1 VSAHGLVNRRL
12 GGDERRQHGHGPA
25 GMSGALSRQRLAGF
39 HVAFERRDHTID
51 GRCCVLPRRSQS
63 SAPDGS
69 IPFLGDLRPLA
80 RIWLLP
86 VWRRIPAR
94 LTDGH
99 GIKSP
104 AGAGARE
111 WIGSICSRVF
121 HGRIS
126 RQPFW
131 IGVLA
136 LAVVE
141 TVCQMVA
148 HRIEGDRLGSIVDL
162 AFSYPEFALT
172 LKRAHDRN
180 LPTWWIAALFVGSVL
195 LDFLAVI
202 GVNTELGDMNN
213 PNLIGVMTTV
223 SARRPQPAPAG
234 RSRISPRP
242 RRVPIASAPIRS
254 STRSRTR
261 SIDAAHVDA
270 LTRLISA

>member
-1 VSAHGLVNRRL
+1 MVTAAN
-12 GGDERRQHGHGPA
+12 
-25 GMSGALSRQRLAGF
+25 
-39 HVAFERRDHTID
+39 
-51 GRCCVLPRRSQS
+51 
-63 SAPDGS
+63 
-69 IPFLGDLRPLA
+69 RPLG
-80 RIWLLP
+80 REHEMD
-86 VWRRIPAR
+86 WRD
-94 LTDGH
+94 LFTG
-99 GIKSP
+99 
-104 AGAGARE
+104 
-111 WIGSICSRVF
+111 F

-131 IGVLA
+131 IGVLV

-223 SARRPQPAPAG
+223 PLGVLSLLLLVDLGFRPGTKGPNRFGPDPLE
-234 RSRISPRP
+234 RK
-242 RRVPIASAPIRS
+242 V
-254 STRSRTR
+254 
-261 SIDAAHVDA
+261 
-270 LTRLISA
+270 